1 MSVCGLRLYKEDCGL
16 WRLCMRQRDRVMC
29 KQEKLGRRARSEARA
44 GLHLCHN
51 SCSCAWRSS
60 NVYELRYECCRA
72 GLGGVQRRRWARGD
86 WARQQ
91 SSTQPQPQPARP
103 AQLAHA
109 TASAGRPGKQLYHY
123 HSSLYLRVD
132 NAIKLASRLIDRPYF
147 LPRR

>member
-1 MSVCGLRLYKEDCGL
+1 VVSVCGLRLYKEDCGL

-51 SCSCAWRSS
+51 GCAWGSS

-72 GLGGVQRRRWARGD
+72 GLGGVQRRRWAMSD

-91 SSTQPQPQPARP
+91 SSTQPQPAQP
-103 AQLAHA
+103 
-109 TASAGRPGKQLYHY
+109 AGRPGKQLWQAASSCICVPTMKSK
-123 HSSLYLRVD
+123 SSLQVG
-132 NAIKLASRLIDRPYF
+132 
-147 LPRR
+147 